1 MANKQ
6 EWIEY
11 FELMHHRQPT
21 ADEIL
26 AAIEEGDISLS
37 HSKVANSATTQ
48 RELSQDVNHA
58 YSTAKHHAGNYFV
71 WLKDRMMMP
80 SKHAMLDEQFSVTFL
95 WITYALAS
103 LVAALTVWNFC
114 RRIVNAAV
122 ATVGS
127 FTGTSDSLVHA
138 ASQYL
143 TSGLLMLWITFAL
156 IYFAGVP
163 ILAWTTKVTYR
174 FYDALMR
181 YLNWFAI
188 VLGINIVAFI
198 ASFLIPITPSTLNS
212 LDNMD
217 SAIYF
222 LMATVGLVTFLLTL
236 SSSILAIGQFTL
248 VNAANKLEGKVD
260 TLWWQLCQQVGTGI
274 LSYLIIRF
282 IVAPMFKSLFAG
294 LDF

>member
-1 MANKQ
+1 
-6 EWIEY
+6 
-11 FELMHHRQPT
+11 
-21 ADEIL
+21 
-26 AAIEEGDISLS
+26 
-37 HSKVANSATTQ
+37 
-48 RELSQDVNHA
+48 
-58 YSTAKHHAGNYFV
+58 
-71 WLKDRMMMP
+71 
-80 SKHAMLDEQFSVTFL
+80 
-95 WITYALAS
+95 
-103 LVAALTVWNFC
+103 
-114 RRIVNAAV
+114 
-122 ATVGS
+122 
-127 FTGTSDSLVHA
+127 
-138 ASQYL
+138 
-143 TSGLLMLWITFAL
+143 MLWITFAL

-260 TLWWQLCQQVGTGI
+260 TLWWQLCQQIGTGI